1 MPDPLPA
8 SFRSALLVL
17 CWAVLCCAVPT
28 AGTRAQTPGCGAG
41 SVEMVACIAG
51 QSCTCRFQFGSPA
64 TGLAD
69 GYRWDCGILQPSCG
83 GPIPATLDPYTGPL
97 PESLSIES
105 NSNTINN
112 RMGKP
117 GRPRY

>member
-8 SFRSALLVL
+8 LLRLALLALCGTLPVL
-17 CWAVLCCAVPT
+17 AWPIAA
-28 AGTRAQTPGCGAG
+28 RAQTPGCGAG
-41 SVEMVACIAG
+41 SVDMVACIAG

-97 PESLSIES
+97 PESLSIEN

-112 RMGKP
+112 RTGKL